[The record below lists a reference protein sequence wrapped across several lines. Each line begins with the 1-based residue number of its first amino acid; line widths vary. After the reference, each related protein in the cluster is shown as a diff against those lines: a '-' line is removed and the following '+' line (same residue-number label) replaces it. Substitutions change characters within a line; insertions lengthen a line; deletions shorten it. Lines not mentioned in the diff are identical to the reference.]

1 MIGSANTAF
10 DVLEDCHAAGLQP
23 TMNVRSPT
31 YIVPVDYVCDKMSL
45 GAYDFGVEAA
55 DNLFLTLPASVDGQL
70 ARGMF
75 AMFASKE
82 PKRYEALEAAGF
94 PVLDSSHPTS
104 ALMHNLLEKAGGH
117 YVDVGGTKL
126 LAERKAGIKAGVEP
140 VAYTATGLRFSDG
153 STVDADA
160 IVWCTGFSD
169 GNLRG
174 TAEEILGG
182 SQSEVSE
189 TAHESKHL
197 LGPHELAERV
207 DATWGIDD
215 EGEIRGMWKRH
226 LRLDNFWVMGGY
238 TQQHRWHSRT
248 LALQIKAAL
257 AGILPPAYRDTPSP

>member
-1 MIGSANTAF
+1 
-10 DVLEDCHAAGLQP
+10 
-23 TMNVRSPT
+23 MNIRSPT
-31 YIVPVDYVCDKMSL
+31 YILPVEYVCHKLSL

-55 DNLFLTLPASVDGQL
+55 DNLFMTLPASVDGQL
-70 ARGMF
+70 ARGLF
-75 AMFASKE
+75 AMLASKE

-94 PVLDSSHPTS
+94 PVLDCRHPTS

-126 LAERKAGIKAGVEP
+126 IEEGKAGIKAGVEP

-169 GNLRG
+169 GNLR
-174 TAEEILGG
+174 TTVAEILGG
-182 SQSEVSE
+182 NSSDLTEATNGAQ
-189 TAHESKHL
+189 TNGESKHL
-197 LGPHELAERV
+197 IGPRELAERV
-207 DATWGIDD
+207 DATWGIDA
-215 EGEIRGMWKRH
+215 EGEVRGMWKRH

-248 LALQIKAAL
+248 LALQIRAAL
-257 AGILPPAYRDTPSP
+257 EGVLPPAYRDTPSPRVK